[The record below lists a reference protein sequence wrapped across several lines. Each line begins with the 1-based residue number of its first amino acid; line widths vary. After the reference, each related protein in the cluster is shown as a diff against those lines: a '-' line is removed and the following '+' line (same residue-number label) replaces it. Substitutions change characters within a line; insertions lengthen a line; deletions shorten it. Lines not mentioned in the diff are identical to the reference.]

1 MLPFVFFGQENGEG
15 FVRQSVY
22 GFTAAGLNTGATTYG
37 STYFGYSAGNNSTG
51 TRNTF
56 VGILSGYKNTTG
68 INNVMIGDRAGL
80 TNTTGRYNTFLGTL
94 SGYKNTTGNHN
105 TFSGMYSGFYNT
117 TGLGNTFLGYQSGF
131 RNSIGHRNVMIGFQ
145 AGYFE
150 TTSNKLY
157 IDNSATRT
165 PLIYGDFDTNEL
177 TVNGDILSNKLMLN
191 DPNLTSD
198 WNSIWQSG
206 FYESLNATN
215 GPESN
220 GWFWGLNMNH
230 RSNSSTYKYN
240 GQIAIK
246 NSSTSPTMY
255 FRSTTLDGTGTWAK
269 IIADIGNKVII
280 SGNVGIGATNPAYKL
295 HVDSGVQLRKTTIGA
310 TLASAENSWIR
321 DDWLTGC
328 YGPPKWNQA
337 TAKWVRPGGTYNDVG
352 GIIYQDEGTYF
363 IRDGRG
369 TKLEYTNNEFLG
381 KAFMFA
387 DINNGNLGIG
397 TNTPD
402 SGYKLTVKGKIWTRE
417 VKVTSTAGGA
427 DFVFE
432 NTYKL
437 PTLEEVEQ
445 FITENK
451 HLPEIASAKEM
462 EENGIHLAEMNIK
475 LLQKIEELTLY
486 TIQQQKELEAQQKE
500 IEAQHQ
506 KNKSLE
512 ARLEALE
519 AHLKN

>member
-1 MLPFVFFGQENGEG
+1 MIGNQAGYLNETGTYNSFVGANSGRNNNSGTFNVFNGT
-15 FVRQSVY
+15 S
-22 GFTAAGLNTGATTYG
+22 
-37 STYFGYSAGNNSTG
+37 SGYSNSSG
-51 TRNTF
+51 HRNTF
-56 VGILSGYKNTTG
+56 IGHRSGYSNTT
-68 INNVMIGDRAGL
+68 
-80 TNTTGRYNTFLGTL
+80 
-94 SGYKNTTGNHN
+94 SH
-105 TFSGMYSGFYNT
+105 
-117 TGLGNTFLGYQSGF
+117 GNTF
-131 RNSIGHRNVMIGFQ
+131 IGHEAGF
-145 AGYFE
+145 YE